1 MTKFKRREFIG
12 NAAMAAVGGAAVLAS
27 PHRALALGG
36 RGGGEGDEAAAAAEK
51 SQPANIRLSLGLAS
65 YTFRAFDLDR
75 TMAMTERA
83 GLKRIVLKDF
93 HLPLNTPVDGIAAA
107 AAKVRAAG
115 LDLYGC
121 GVIYMN
127 TEVEVERAFAYVG
140 AAGMRMIIGVPRPEL
155 LGLVERKA
163 RETGIRVAI
172 HNHGPED
179 KLYPTPGSVYEKI
192 KGLDRRVGLCLDIGH
207 SMRSG
212 VDPSEAASRYFDR
225 VLDVHM
231 KDVTTAAKEGA
242 AVEVGRGVIDIPRFV
257 RTVVKLG
264 YAGCLAFE
272 YEKDEQ
278 DPLPGLAESV
288 GYIRGILAAVG
299 VRS

>member
-1 MTKFKRREFIG
+1 MMKLKRREFIG
-12 NAAMAAVGGAAVLAS
+12 NAALAAVGGAAVLAS
-27 PHRALALGG
+27 PRGASALGG
-36 RGGGEGDEAAAAAEK
+36 RDGGAGEGAAAAAEK
-51 SQPANIRLSLGLAS
+51 GHSAGIRLYLGLAS

-75 TMAMTERA
+75 TVAMTVRA
-83 GLKRIVLKDF
+83 GLKGIILKDF
-93 HLPLNTPVDGIAAA
+93 HLPLDTPADGIAAA
-107 AAKVRAAG
+107 AEKVRAAG

-127 TEVEVERAFAYVG
+127 TEVEVERAFAYAG
-140 AAGMRMIIGVPRPEL
+140 TAGMRLIIGVPRPEL
-155 LGLVERKA
+155 LGLVERKV
-163 RETGIRVAI
+163 RETGIMVAV

-192 KGLDRRVGLCLDIGH
+192 KGLDRRIGLGLDIGH

-212 VDPSEAASRYFDR
+212 VDPSEAVSRYFDR

-231 KDVTTAAKEGA
+231 KDVTAAAKEGT

-288 GYIRGILAAVG
+288 GYVRGVLADIG
-299 VRS
+299 